1 MRKFYNSIIFC
12 LAAALPLLVASCSHS
27 DPRTQAL
34 IDLRDEVE
42 DHLDDLK
49 PGDWIIIGPSAAMEA
64 SVPAQSTQHIHVQA
78 SNVNTLRQTLDLME
92 RDDRLSPRLWTCRE
106 QEQPNSRRTPGAARL
121 RTHLQE
127 LLTGRPHYSVDE
139 RVILLQLTN
148 QQIGRRFLLIHTD
161 TTLPHSSICV
171 ELDYAGN
178 TAVPTPATPAPR
190 TKYQHADLKS

>member
-1 MRKFYNSIIFC
+1 MRKFHNSIIFC

-49 PGDWIIIGPSAAMEA
+49 PGDWIIIGPSAAMET
-64 SVPAQSTQHIHVQA
+64 SVPAEQAHHIHVQA
-78 SNVNTLRQTLDLME
+78 SNVNTLRQTIDLME
-92 RDDRLSPRLWTCRE
+92 RGDRLSPRLWVCRE
-106 QEQPNSRRTPGAARL
+106 QEQQSTRRTPGNARM

-127 LLTGRPHYSVDE
+127 LLAGRPHYAVDE
-139 RVILLQLTN
+139 RVILLQLSS
-148 QQIGRRFLLIHTD
+148 QPAERRFLFIHTD
-161 TTLPHSSICV
+161 TALPHSSIGI

-178 TAVPTPATPAPR
+178 TSIPTPAPR

>member
-49 PGDWIIIGPSAAMEA
+49 PGDWIIIGPSAAMET
-64 SVPAQSTQHIHVQA
+64 SVPAEQAHHIHVQA
-78 SNVNTLRQTLDLME
+78 SNVNTLRQTIDLME
-92 RDDRLSPRLWTCRE
+92 RGDRLSPRLWVCRE
-106 QEQPNSRRTPGAARL
+106 QEQQSTRRTPGAARM

-127 LLTGRPHYSVDE
+127 LLAGRPHYAVDE
-139 RVILLQLTN
+139 RVILLQLSS
-148 QQIGRRFLLIHTD
+148 QPAGRQFLFIHTD
-161 TTLPHSSICV
+161 TTLPHSSIGI

-178 TAVPTPATPAPR
+178 TTIPTPAPR

>member
-34 IDLRDEVE
+34 LDLRDEVE

-49 PGDWIIIGPSAAMEA
+49 PGDWIIIGPSAAMET
-64 SVPAQSTQHIHVQA
+64 SVPAEQAHHIHVQA
-78 SNVNTLRQTLDLME
+78 SNVNTLRQTIDLME
-92 RDDRLSPRLWTCRE
+92 RDDRLSPRLWVCRE
-106 QEQPNSRRTPGAARL
+106 QEKQTTRRTPGAARM

-127 LLTGRPHYSVDE
+127 LLAGRPHYTVDE
-139 RVILLQLTN
+139 RVILLQLSS
-148 QQIGRRFLLIHTD
+148 QQAKRQFLFIHTD
-161 TTLPHSSICV
+161 TTLPHSSIGI

-178 TAVPTPATPAPR
+178 TAIPTPAPR

>member
-42 DHLDDLK
+42 DHIDDLK
-49 PGDWIIIGPSAAMEA
+49 PGDWIIIGPSAAMET
-64 SVPAQSTQHIHVQA
+64 SVPAEQAHHIHVQA
-78 SNVNTLRQTLDLME
+78 SNVNTLRQTIDLME
-92 RDDRLSPRLWTCRE
+92 RGDRLSPRLWVCRE
-106 QEQPNSRRTPGAARL
+106 QEQQSTRRTPGAARM

-127 LLTGRPHYSVDE
+127 LLAGRPHYAVDE
-139 RVILLQLTN
+139 RVILLQLSS
-148 QQIGRRFLLIHTD
+148 QPAGRQFLFIHTD
-161 TTLPHSSICV
+161 TTLPHSSIGI

-178 TAVPTPATPAPR
+178 TTIPTPAPR

>member
-49 PGDWIIIGPSAAMEA
+49 PGDWIIIGPSAAMET
-64 SVPAQSTQHIHVQA
+64 SVPAEQAHHIHVQA
-78 SNVNTLRQTLDLME
+78 SNVNTLRQTIDLME
-92 RDDRLSPRLWTCRE
+92 RGDRLSPRLWVCRE
-106 QEQPNSRRTPGAARL
+106 QEQQSTRRTPGNARM

-127 LLTGRPHYSVDE
+127 LLAGRPHYAVDE
-139 RVILLQLTN
+139 RVILLQLSS
-148 QQIGRRFLLIHTD
+148 QPAGRQFLFIHTD
-161 TTLPHSSICV
+161 TALPHSSIGI

-178 TAVPTPATPAPR
+178 TSIPTPAPR

>member
-1 MRKFYNSIIFC
+1 MRKFYNSIFFS

-49 PGDWIIIGPSAAMEA
+49 PGDWIIIGPSAAMET
-64 SVPAQSTQHIHVQA
+64 SVPAQQARNIRVQA

-92 RDDRLSPRLWTCRE
+92 RDDRLGPRLWTCRE
-106 QEQPNSRRTPGAARL
+106 QEQPTNRRTPGAARQ
-121 RTHLQE
+121 RTHLQD
-127 LLTGRPHYSVDE
+127 LLSGRQHYSVDE
-139 RVILLQLTN
+139 RVILLQLSG
-148 QQIGRRFLLIHTD
+148 QPADRRFLLIHTD
-161 TTLPHSSICV
+161 THLPHSSICI
-171 ELDYAGN
+171 ELDYAGD
-178 TAVPTPATPAPR
+178 TAVSAPATSAPR